1 MLESGTKVRVKSKE
15 EINKTLDEDGT
26 CGTVFFNNNLNAFCG
41 QILTLKAYLDNG
53 AYSTKETFYNWRPE
67 WFDVI
72 SEDTVESDIW
82 SETEEDIML
91 NLAMFHQV
99 ESGNALD
106 LKLLRCSVLN
116 TTVFPDKYHG
126 GFHYSDYPYECW
138 QYNYPKCNYPPKY
151 KWLNL
156 KSEIVEK
163 IISAMF
169 DQNSLHKLIDYPD
182 EPMKWFMWGDTIE
195 GAAYWSEF
203 YKKYTLNTQT
213 LTNITKNERNQI
225 KLQRKKTSIR
235 VGTVPKGCRVHGK
248 GCKASVRCRH
258 LSYSARVGY

>member
-1 MLESGTKVRVKSKE
+1 MLEPETKVRVKSKE
-15 EINKTLDEDGT
+15 EINKTLDEDG
-26 CGTVFFNNNLNAFCG
+26 CCHEVLFNHSMYEFCG
-41 QILTLKAYLDNG
+41 QSLTLKAYLDNE
-53 AYSTKETFYNWRPE
+53 AYAVKETFYNWRPE
-67 WFDVI
+67 WFDII

-82 SETEEDIML
+82 SGTEKDIML

-106 LKLLRCSVLN
+106 LKLLRCNVLN
-116 TTVFPDKYHG
+116 TTAFPNKYYG
-126 GFHYSDYPYECW
+126 GFNYRDYPDECW
-138 QYNYPKCNYPPKY
+138 QCSDPKCNNPPKY

-163 IISAMF
+163 IISAVF

-195 GAAYWSEF
+195 GSAYWSEF
-203 YKKYTLNTQT
+203 CKKYTLNTQT

-235 VGTVPKGCRVHGK
+235 VGAVPEGCRVHGK